1 MSYLR
6 RRAAAIL
13 AALLPLGLAV
23 AILGL
28 AAPASALTFTA
39 QCDLAN
45 GCANFWGGGYA
56 VSVDYG
62 ALTGNDNITVVWIY
76 GNHTQF
82 ELRDNVHGGCVGD
95 YQGNQSSARA
105 GGGQSCPSSGT
116 AGWGTV
122 FSTHTGCIFA
132 GYGEYYNQHWRAF
145 LGWGTA
151 NGSGA
156 YLNTGGHCIQQRS

>member
-1 MSYLR
+1 MTSIR
-6 RRAAAIL
+6 VRG
-13 AALLPLGLAV
+13 AALLAAPLLAIGPG
-23 AILGL
+23 AALG
-28 AAPASALTFTA
+28 ASPASAVAFTQ

-62 ALTGNDNITVVWIY
+62 ATASNNNITVQWIY

-82 ELRDNVHGGCVGD
+82 ELLDNVHGGCVGN
-95 YQGNQSSARA
+95 YQGNQFSARA
-105 GGGQSCPSSGT
+105 GGGQSCPSSGV

-122 FSTHTGCIFA
+122 FTTHPGCIFA
-132 GYGEYYNQHWRAF
+132 GYTEYYNQRWRAF

-151 NGSGA
+151 NGDGA